1 MEEDAEALETLYA
14 DILSIYPPGPKR
26 AYWLAE
32 LRRIVPMTRCPHWP
46 LGRERFLLK
55 LRGRPVPPRPTIPFS
70 GHHPIPRDSADV
82 TRAETPASGHD
93 RR

>member
-46 LGRERFLLK
+46 LGRERFLLS
-55 LRGRPVPPRPTIPFS
+55 LCDPSSRVFANDGDGVVGRQ
-70 GHHPIPRDSADV
+70 
-82 TRAETPASGHD
+82 
-93 RR
+93 